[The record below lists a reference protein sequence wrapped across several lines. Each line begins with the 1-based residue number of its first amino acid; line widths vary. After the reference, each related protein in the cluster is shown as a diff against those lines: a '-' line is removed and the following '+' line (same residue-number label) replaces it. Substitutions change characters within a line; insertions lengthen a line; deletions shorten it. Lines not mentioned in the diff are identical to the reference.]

1 MSLIYTFPQYGKE
14 RYSHYSPFI
23 NTSFAKGI
31 FALIPNNLIYYLITT
46 AKLTMKTIPIKNLL
60 INCAP
65 FAIILFCNILF
76 ADQIKINTSP
86 VSDEKQLIVTPI
98 NMLLD
103 LGETGY
109 VNVLVIDKEGNPI
122 EGAEMRVLTQDNTK
136 ATTETNSLITDV
148 SGFIFFSIIAKQ
160 QGNTII
166 TVSDGKISS
175 HINVSVRKLNHYV
188 LPYFYGNMQLDLINP
203 TDEINH
209 VRIQFYE
216 KSDRPTPPSIIIM
229 LEPKEMKRLKL
240 SEEINL
246 EITDG
251 WVEILSTEIACGGV
265 WTSKGYLSFLRLLNS
280 K

>member
-1 MSLIYTFPQYGKE
+1 MSSNYTFPQSGKA
-14 RYSHYSPFI
+14 RYFRFSPFRT
-23 NTSFAKGI
+23 TSFATCI
-31 FALIPNNLIYYLITT
+31 FALIPNNLTYYIITT
-46 AKLTMKTIPIKNLL
+46 AKLTIKTFPIKNLL

-65 FAIILFCNILF
+65 FAVILFCNILF

-122 EGAEMRVLTQDNTK
+122 EGTGIRVLTQDNTK
-136 ATTETNSLITDV
+136 ITTVTNSLVTDV

-166 TVSDGKISS
+166 TVSDEKISS
-175 HINVSVRKLNHYV
+175 QINVSVRKLNHYA

-203 TDEINH
+203 TNEINH
-209 VRIQFYE
+209 ARIQLYE
-216 KSDRPTPPSIIIM
+216 KSDRPAPSIIIM

-240 SEEINL
+240 SEEMNL

-251 WVEILSTEIACGGV
+251 WVEILSTEITCGGV
-265 WTSKGYLSFLRLLNS
+265 WTSKGYLSFLRL

>member
-1 MSLIYTFPQYGKE
+1 MASNYTFPQSGKV
-14 RYSHYSPFI
+14 RYSRFSPFR
-23 NTSFAKGI
+23 NTSFATDI
-31 FALIPNNLIYYLITT
+31 FALIPNNLIYYIITT

-60 INCAP
+60 INYAS
-65 FAIILFCNILF
+65 FAIILSCNILF
-76 ADQIKINTSP
+76 ADQTKINTSP

-103 LGETGY
+103 LGEIGY
-109 VNVLVIDKEGNPI
+109 VNALVIDKEGNPI
-122 EGAEMRVLTQDNTK
+122 EGAGIRVLTQDNTK
-136 ATTETNSLITDV
+136 VTTDTKSLITDE
-148 SGFIFFSIIAKQ
+148 SGLMFFSIIAKQ

-166 TVSDGKISS
+166 SVSDGKISS
-175 HINVSVRKLNHYV
+175 QINVSVRKLNHYV
-188 LPYFYGNMQLDLINP
+188 LPYFFGNMQLDLINP

-216 KSDRPTPPSIIIM
+216 KSDRPAPSIIIM

-265 WTSKGYLSFLRLLNS
+265 WTSKGYLSFMRL